1 MALAA
6 KALELVL
13 VNGTTYY
20 VALGTAADELA
31 GSFAEL
37 TTVGYAR
44 KGHSAW
50 LTTVTSEATERRNNG
65 AIVFDAVAAD
75 VEGIA
80 WWAIYDASP
89 GGNLLALGR
98 VLNAM
103 GEVEPGSLAATDQ
116 WRFNDQNLRI
126 LATPEEA

>member
-13 VNGTTYY
+13 INGTTYY
-20 VALGTAADELA
+20 VALGTDADELA
-31 GSFAEL
+31 GTFTEI
-37 TTVGYAR
+37 TTAGYAR

-50 LTTVTSEATERRNNG
+50 ITVVTDKATERRNNG
-65 AIVFDAVAAD
+65 AILFDAVSAD
-75 VEGIA
+75 VDGVA

-98 VLNAM
+98 VLNGL
-103 GEVEPGSLAATDQ
+103 GEVEPAALGAGDQ
-116 WRFNDQNLRI
+116 ARFDDQTLRI
-126 LATPEEA
+126 LATPGEA